1 MKKRPRR
8 SPLANAPPQRVP
20 GTPPRHGRVPLSPPI
35 DLTAAPT
42 APQQTRA
49 PRQRPV
55 ADVPNPRRPKA
66 VRVVDGGE
74 LRDLFAVFPDLPRP
88 LRPPSGASR
97 PSPLLRF
104 RTGHR
109 S

>member
-1 MKKRPRR
+1 
-8 SPLANAPPQRVP
+8 V
-20 GTPPRHGRVPLSPPI
+20 G
-35 DLTAAPT
+35 
-42 APQQTRA
+42 
-49 PRQRPV
+49 
-55 ADVPNPRRPKA
+55 DVPNPRRPQV

-88 LRPPSGASR
+88 PRPPSRAAR

-109 S
+109 